1 MTALQAAFVG
11 RANLHEPFELATVLA
26 SSLATPGFSVIGVTA
41 EALLET
47 GVLSRCDWP
56 EYFTAYREWA
66 APLRAAPVEPAAAT
80 PAPARRAVPRTEVR
94 IAGFGGQGVKLAG
107 TVLLEAAGLHEGLWA
122 TQRGDYGSAT
132 RGGPS
137 MVDVVIGSDPITYP
151 GADHPDALVLLT
163 QAAADRY
170 ARAAGPGAVVI
181 ADPGEVSRM
190 PPGALAVPITAIA
203 REHTGKPLAAG
214 VVALGCVA
222 ALGTT
227 VAQESLAKSLAA
239 NVPRSAVAANVAAC
253 AAGFAATREALKG
266 GVHV

>member
-26 SSLATPGFSVIGVTA
+26 SALATPGFSVIGVTA

-66 APLRAAPVEPAAAT
+66 EPLRSAPVGPAAAAPVA
-80 PAPARRAVPRTEVR
+80 ARRAVPRTEVR

-107 TVLLEAAGLHEGLWA
+107 MVLLEAAGLHEGLWA